1 MVYGE
6 KLQEDRVLKLLDEE
20 ILRILEGDGGELLN
34 QETKENLIR
43 LEGRRNT
50 LLLEREENWRLKSRV
65 T

>member
-1 MVYGE
+1 M
-6 KLQEDRVLKLLDEE
+6 
-20 ILRILEGDGGELLN
+20 EGDGGGMLN

-50 LLLEREENWRLKSRV
+50 LLLEREETWILKSRA